1 MITST
6 ILLFLRMCVSVMNL
20 LILVRCFL
28 SFIPHNP
35 YHPLLRYVYE
45 ITELVMEPCRKI
57 LPDALKYP
65 LDVSPIVA
73 MILIDIVYSVL
84 VRIVYIIL

>member
-1 MITST
+1 MITSLL
-6 ILLFLRMCVSVMNL
+6 LLFLRTCVSVMNM

-35 YHPLLRYVYE
+35 YNSILRYVYE
-45 ITELVMEPCRKI
+45 ITELVMEPCRRFI
-57 LPDALKYP
+57 PDALRYP
-65 LDVSPIVA
+65 LDFTPIA
-73 MILIDIVYSVL
+73 ALLLIDILYNVL

>member
-73 MILIDIVYSVL
+73 MILIDIAYSVL

>member
-45 ITELVMEPCRKI
+45 ITELVMDPCRKI

>member
-1 MITST
+1 MITSLL
-6 ILLFLRMCVSVMNL
+6 LLFLRTCVSVMNM
-20 LILVRCFL
+20 LILIRCFL

-35 YHPLLRYVYE
+35 YNSILRYVYE
-45 ITELVMEPCRKI
+45 ITELVMEPCRRI

-65 LDVSPIVA
+65 LDLSPIVA
-73 MILIDIVYSVL
+73 MLLIDVVYNVL